1 MLPPLESLPKYEW
14 DVQEN
19 KYLPATGRPGADT
32 IYWTGN
38 TWIMGEPNPEGPG
51 ALSRGLATG
60 MAGIKGAVV
69 DLLPAMAQSAFGYDD
84 AARKNLE
91 EYAQR
96 FKDLES
102 TGYLARTQFGDIK
115 DVDSFLSWFGE
126 TLGQAVPSMIP
137 VAGGAGAGAVLGGR
151 LLAGAAARATGPVAT
166 TLTRDAL
173 KKTTEALIARGM
185 PANEAAGIAARNLA
199 QMAGATG
206 GAFAGGW
213 IQNAPE
219 SFKEIFDETGEMRPG
234 IAAGLGTIKSALD
247 TVGPIAL
254 LSKIKGAQFA
264 DQVKSRIA
272 SKLLEG
278 RPGVAGALGGIL
290 GGLATE
296 GITEGS
302 QALVDELALAAL
314 NDKSIDWNKI
324 LENFA
329 AGAALGTVVG
339 GIGGAITARR
349 EAQAVAELQEAQAS
363 QAQAEAN
370 ERDLA
375 DRYLKLG
382 EIQPA
387 VPAQTSEDIKSNV
400 YKRVAAEYGIG
411 VSPEGQISTQ
421 DARRAAIA
429 RVQKGEAKSV
439 TEEERRLKRE
449 MGQKISTMIG
459 EAETEARLQNI
470 GIMPPKSMDPA
481 QLEEQ
486 RLKKLRATAAEDI
499 TGLPFTVQQE
509 ILEARRLL
517 QEYEGQGPS
526 SFGEAQERFPEGFTP
541 RPEPLRLPP
550 PATYEVPGQPPLTR
564 DQVYKMVDSAIAG
577 GRTDL
582 VPLRNLETSSEPDK
596 IRNLIS
602 AVYTDP
608 TQVQIKGESVD
619 VITPESGRTQEQYR
633 QDIADRRQDFIQ
645 KVYAAEENLSTKY
658 PPGKDTPESPISPLQ
673 AAAQFAYDL
682 PRGARLNQNI
692 LARHLRDSGF
702 KVPRQDIAKM
712 ESIIRKADPDTF
724 EKGVRITSPSKP
736 GPPLQ
741 EAAPREGQTEEKAPP
756 PQAKTTLQEMAN
768 PTKMNVPPDSAPEVV
783 EQAEKFAAESKK
795 DSDSKDLLD
804 KPYTCR
810 I

>member
-1 MLPPLESLPKYEW
+1 MSELKYEW
-14 DVQEN
+14 DTKEG
-19 KYLPATGRPGADT
+19 KYLPATGRPGANT
-32 IYWTGN
+32 IVWTGFE
-38 TWIMGEPNPEGPG
+38 WIPSEPNPEGPG
-51 ALSRGLATG
+51 ALRRGLATG
-60 MAGIKGAVV
+60 MAGIRGAVV

-91 EYAQR
+91 EYAQK
-96 FKDLES
+96 FKDLED

-151 LLAGAAARATGPVAT
+151 LLAGAASRATGPVAT

-349 EAQAVAELQEAQAS
+349 EAQAAAQLQGVRAAEAQAKANIEAS
-363 QAQAEAN
+363 EKAQAEQFIN
-370 ERDLA
+370 LA
-375 DRYLKLG
+375 DIR
-382 EIQPA
+382 PT

-411 VSPEGQISTQ
+411 VSPEGKISTQ

-429 RVQKGEAKSV
+429 RVQRGEGKSV

-470 GIMPPKSMDPA
+470 GITPPKGMDPA

-608 TQVQIKGESVD
+608 TQVQIEGESVD

-645 KVYAAEENLSTKY
+645 KVYDADENLSTKY

-741 EAAPREGQTEEKAPP
+741 EAAPREDQTEEKAPP
-756 PQAKTTLQEMAN
+756 PQANTTLQEMAN

>member
-1 MLPPLESLPKYEW
+1 MNELKYEW
-14 DVQEN
+14 DTKEG

-32 IYWTGN
+32 IVWTGFE
-38 TWIMGEPNPEGPG
+38 WIPSEPNPEGPG
-51 ALSRGLATG
+51 ALRRGLATG
-60 MAGIKGAVV
+60 MAGIRGAVV
-69 DLLPAMAQSAFGYDD
+69 DLLPAMAQSTFGYDD

-91 EYAQR
+91 EYAQK
-96 FKDLES
+96 FKDLED

-151 LLAGAAARATGPVAT
+151 LLAGAAAQATGPVAT

-185 PANEAAGIAARNLA
+185 PANEAAGIAVRNLA

-349 EAQAVAELQEAQAS
+349 EAQAAAQLQEVRAAEAQAKADIEAS
-363 QAQAEAN
+363 EKAQAAQFIN
-370 ERDLA
+370 LA
-375 DRYLKLG
+375 DIR
-382 EIQPA
+382 PT
-387 VPAQTSEDIKSNV
+387 VPAQTPEDIKSNV

-411 VSPEGQISTQ
+411 VSPEGKISTQ

-429 RVQKGEAKSV
+429 RVQGGEAKSV

-459 EAETEARLQNI
+459 QAETEARLQNI
-470 GIMPPKSMDPA
+470 GVTPPEGMDRA
-481 QLEEQ
+481 KLEEQ
-486 RLKKLRATAAEDI
+486 RLKDLRATASEDI
-499 TGLPFTVQQE
+499 TGLPLTLQQE

-526 SFGEAQERFPEGFTP
+526 SFGEAQEQFPGGFAP
-541 RPEPLRLPP
+541 RPEPLQLPP
-550 PATYEVPGQPPLTR
+550 PTTYEVPGQPPLTR

-582 VPLRNLETSSEPDK
+582 VPLRNLQTPDESAK
-596 IRNLIS
+596 IQSLI
-602 AVYTDP
+602 AAYKNPDI
-608 TQVQIKGESVD
+608 TQVQIEGEGVD

-645 KVYAAEENLSTKY
+645 RVYAADEDLSTKY
-658 PPGKDTPESPISPLQ
+658 PSGPTSPLET
-673 AAAQFAYDL
+673 AARFAYDL

-692 LARHLRDSGF
+692 LARHLKDSGF
-702 KVPRQDIAKM
+702 KVPRQDIAKI
-712 ESIIRKADPDTF
+712 ESAIRKVDPETF
-724 EKGVRITSPSKP
+724 EKGVRVASPSKP

-741 EAAPREGQTEEKAPP
+741 EAASRDVQAEEKAAP
-756 PQAKTTLQEMAN
+756 PQAESTLQEMAN
-768 PTKMNVPPDSAPEVV
+768 PTRMNVPPDSAPEVV
-783 EQAEKFAAESKK
+783 EQAEKFATESKK